1 MDRTAVINKLTGI
14 FRKVFEDNS
23 LVLTD
28 EMTANDVEQW
38 VSLTHMLLITE
49 IETDFA
55 ITLKLK
61 DLNKMH
67 TVGDMINI
75 ILSKFE
81 TQ

>member
-28 EMTANDVEQW
+28 DMTANDVEQW

>member
-1 MDRTAVINKLTGI
+1 MDRTSVINKLTEI

-23 LVLTD
+23 LVLTY

-49 IETDFA
+49 IEADFA

-75 ILSKFE
+75 ILSKFPA
-81 TQ
+81 Q

>member
-1 MDRTAVINKLTGI
+1 MDRTSVINKLTEI
-14 FRKVFEDNS
+14 FRKVFENDS

-49 IETDFA
+49 IEADFA

-75 ILSKFE
+75 ILSKFPA
-81 TQ
+81 Q

>member
-1 MDRTAVINKLTGI
+1 MYRTAVINKLTGI

>member
-1 MDRTAVINKLTGI
+1 MDRTAVIDKLTGI